1 MQTIYDSHSSSSLI
15 MSMDMDH
22 GGMDHGGM
30 DHGSMNHSGSTHGS
44 STCRMNMIFTW
55 DPTDVCV
62 VFEWWHIRGPGTL
75 IASLFGIIVLGI
87 GFEYLR
93 TLSSAPVIA
102 ATDIDEFDSDSS
114 ASSSTPTL
122 IDMQIPPPITIASN
136 TTKYGTL
143 FTTKKTTFLKRYR
156 KRLRSVLYAI
166 QVMYSFFLML
176 TAMTYNGWIIIAIGV
191 GALIGHLLF
200 GEKAQPR
207 TICCD

>member
-1 MQTIYDSHSSSSLI
+1 

-22 GGMDHGGM
+22 GSMDHGVMDHGGM
-30 DHGSMNHSGSTHGS
+30 NHSGSSHGS

-93 TLSSAPVIA
+93 TLTSAPVIGT
-102 ATDIDEFDSDSS
+102 TDIGEFDSGSS
-114 ASSSTPTL
+114 TRSSTPSL
-122 IDMQIPPPITIASN
+122 LDMQIPPPITISTN
-136 TTKYGTL
+136 TTL
-143 FTTKKTTFLKRYR
+143 FTTKKTTLLKRYR
-156 KRLRSVLYAI
+156 KRLQSVLYAI
-166 QVMYSFFLML
+166 QVIYSFFLML

-191 GALIGHLLF
+191 GALVGHLLF
-200 GEKAQPR
+200 GEKARSR
-207 TICCD
+207 TMCCD

>member
-1 MQTIYDSHSSSSLI
+1 
-15 MSMDMDH
+15 MDH

-30 DHGSMNHSGSTHGS
+30 DHGGMNHSGSSRGS

-75 IASLFGIIVLGI
+75 IASLVGIIVLGI

-93 TLSSAPVIA
+93 TLASAPVIA

-136 TTKYGTL
+136 TTKCGTL

-166 QVMYSFFLML
+166 QVIYSFFLML

-200 GEKAQPR
+200 GEKARPR
-207 TICCD
+207 TMCCD

>member
-1 MQTIYDSHSSSSLI
+1 MQTVHDSHSSSSFM
-15 MSMDMDH
+15 MSMNMDH

-30 DHGSMNHSGSTHGS
+30 GHGGMDHSDS
-44 STCRMNMIFTW
+44 SHDSSACRMNMIFTW

-75 IASLFGIIVLGI
+75 IASLVGIIVLGI

-93 TLSSAPVIA
+93 TLTSAPVIA
-102 ATDIDEFDSDSS
+102 TTDIDEFDSDSS
-114 ASSSTPTL
+114 TSSSTPTL

-143 FTTKKTTFLKRYR
+143 FTTKKTTLLKWYR
-156 KRLRSVLYAI
+156 NRLRPVLYAI
-166 QVMYSFFLML
+166 QVIYSFFLML

-200 GEKAQPR
+200 GEKARPR
-207 TICCD
+207 TMCCD